1 MLGNHDHRV
10 GADAVAA
17 ALEHRGIRVLRNEH
31 VYLRRNG
38 SGLTLAGVDDFDY
51 GQDDLPRALRGAT
64 SDHPWILLSHNPA
77 LLPQAAATGVDL
89 VLAGHTHGG
98 QVGLPR
104 LNSLRRPERLRVPL
118 RFRHGH
124 DRVGSTQIYI
134 SRGIGTVVLPLRV
147 RCPAEIPVLRLQAQS
162 PESGPADARAG

>member
-1 MLGNHDHRV
+1 M
-10 GADAVAA
+10 
-17 ALEHRGIRVLRNEH
+17 
-31 VYLRRNG
+31 
-38 SGLTLAGVDDFDY
+38 
-51 GQDDLPRALRGAT
+51 
-64 SDHPWILLSHNPA
+64 
-77 LLPQAAATGVDL
+77 PQAAATGVDL

-134 SRGIGTVVLPLRV
+134 SRGIGTVVLPVRV

-162 PESGPADARAG
+162 PADSGPADARAG